1 MAAGPS
7 SSSHRGTGVS
17 SHSHMVAGGPCHSC
31 GALSD
36 PSAESVGTD
45 TLSHLTALHTFPF
58 STNGTVP
65 TSSVSVS
72 NSNASGGQ
80 VVVNGTGLIFNF
92 ASPSN
97 SAQAS
102 KEMEKPFVLK
112 LKTKQIRICQ
122 SCRKDYEGGNDT
134 LGLVVARAERRLVSN
149 LSTGGSS

>member
-1 MAAGPS
+1 MERVSTRLTMAAGPS

-17 SHSHMVAGGPCHSC
+17 SHSHMVAGGPCHSG

-72 NSNASGGQ
+72 KRW
-80 VVVNGTGLIFNF
+80 TG
-92 ASPSN
+92 
-97 SAQAS
+97 
-102 KEMEKPFVLK
+102 
-112 LKTKQIRICQ
+112 C
-122 SCRKDYEGGNDT
+122 C
-134 LGLVVARAERRLVSN
+134 ERNWFDL
-149 LSTGGSS
+149 